1 MADDRIIRNE
11 NTMDPAEAAAFTER
25 YRLLRNEQTAIYEL
39 YARAHRLS
47 VQELEVLTAL
57 WLRYPGWCTQSD
69 IQLKLFAPQQ
79 RVSAI
84 IKKFRRMGFV
94 SLTPSPT
101 DGRNQLVQL
110 SPDGEKYARTIVQ
123 PVIAAEREA
132 VSALSADAALTIL
145 EGARRMHHVLS
156 DHLTPMKDTHMKL
169 IGATQF

>member
-1 MADDRIIRNE
+1 MTDDRIIRNE
-11 NTMDPAEAAAFTER
+11 NTMDPAEAAAFAEC

-69 IQLKLFAPQQ
+69 IQLKLFVPKQ

-84 IKKFRRMGFV
+84 IKKFRRLGFV

-110 SPDGEKYARTIVQ
+110 SPDG
-123 PVIAAEREA
+123 
-132 VSALSADAALTIL
+132 
-145 EGARRMHHVLS
+145 
-156 DHLTPMKDTHMKL
+156 
-169 IGATQF
+169 